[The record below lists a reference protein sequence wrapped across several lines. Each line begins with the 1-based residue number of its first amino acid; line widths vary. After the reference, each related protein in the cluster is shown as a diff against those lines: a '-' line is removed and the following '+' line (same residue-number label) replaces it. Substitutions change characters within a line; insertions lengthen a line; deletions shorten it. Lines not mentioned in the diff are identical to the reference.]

1 MTTISFNFLP
11 LRSDYQAE
19 YSDSTGKNETFI
31 DINKMLHALKLPEE
45 KDLDQSSSL
54 MSLFIPQTSAGNSN
68 VTKNNDTKESKFTVE
83 SDYED
88 FEETSEP
95 KIIVTKMAQNRSLSF
110 EDLFKYLFET

>member
-1 MTTISFNFLP
+1 MT

-68 VTKNNDTKESKFTVE
+68 ETKNNDTMESKFTVE